1 MKNAA
6 ISFVCLALLAA
17 CSSSSSNGSAP
28 LGPSADGGGGGGG
41 VDAGSYADAVNA
53 ASWAVLPNAPVAPKG
68 AKQDDVFFTD
78 AMHGFAVSGPDN
90 AIYRTADGGDSW
102 SKVKSSSGTYFRSVL
117 FLDHDHGFVSNLGNV
132 AGSGITDTNPLYET
146 KDDGANW
153 NPVTAITGT
162 MPAGICNQT
171 MIDATH
177 LVAVGRVTGPS
188 YMLTSS
194 DAGASWTSID
204 MSSQLAML
212 IDAHFVSPTEGIVVG
227 GNKDPSMK
235 CTILRTTDGGQS
247 FAPVFT
253 SATPGSLCWKISF
266 PSTDV
271 GYVSVQDSS
280 GGTGTFA
287 KTTDGG
293 KTWTEM
299 PLVGRSYPA
308 IGMGF
313 ITDDI
318 GWVSADSSA
327 PTYKTVDGGKT
338 WTEDAVLKSPI
349 NRFRFVDK
357 NTAYAIGGS
366 VYKMTID
373 WNGN

>member
-1 MKNAA
+1 MKNA
-6 ISFVCLALLAA
+6 VALSGLFMLAA
-17 CSSSSSNGSAP
+17 CSSSSSTGSTP
-28 LGPSADGGGGGGG
+28 GGTDADAGST
-41 VDAGSYADAVNA
+41 VDAGSYEDAVSA

-68 AKQDDVFFTD
+68 AKQDDIFFTD
-78 AMHGFAVSGPDN
+78 AMHGFAVSGPAS

-102 SKVKSSSGTYFRSVL
+102 STVKSSSGTYFRSVL
-117 FLDHDHGFVSNLGNV
+117 FPAHDHGFASNLGNV
-132 AGSGITDTNPLYET
+132 AGSGITDTNVLYET

-153 NPVTAITGT
+153 SPVTAITGT

-188 YMLTSS
+188 YILMSS

-204 MSSQLAML
+204 MNPQLAML

-227 GNKDPSMK
+227 GNKDAAMK
-235 CTILRTTDGGQS
+235 CTILRTTDGGQT
-247 FAPVFT
+247 FTPVFT

-266 PSTDV
+266 PSTQV
-271 GYVSVQDSS
+271 GYVSVQDTS

-308 IGMGF
+308 IGLGF

-327 PTYKTVDGGKT
+327 PTYKTVDGGAT
-338 WTEDAVLKSPI
+338 WTEDPVLESPI

-357 NTAYAIGGS
+357 NTAYAIGEK

-373 WNGN
+373 WNGR